1 MKYKDICC
9 GEFFEFWGHY
19 YMKMDDGGSVI
30 VKGQYKGTII
40 DFDLDE
46 EVIPVNCEMKF
57 TKRKE

>member
-1 MKYKDICC
+1 MKYKDIYC
-9 GEFFEFWGHY
+9 GEFFGFWGHH
-19 YMKMDDGGSVI
+19 YMKIDDGGSVI

-40 DFDLDE
+40 DFDPDE

>member
-1 MKYKDICC
+1 MEYKNICC
-9 GEFFEFWGHY
+9 GEFFEFWGHHY
-19 YMKMDDGGSVI
+19 IKIDDGGAVI